1 MRPLRVRGCWGFF
14 GIGRLVLGF
23 GEDVMCGRRD
33 VWIPE
38 GIARFFGVVVIAL
51 DSVLAVSRCC
61 GVERIDEAPSTDPP
75 HDTRISSS
83 VSWVLSEKTDRS
95 NANFT
100 SVDSSSDVDAGA
112 GGVDGCGERSNRGF
126 FRETNASIGRAAS
139 SMGKPSRG
147 MLNMHWYSRGGE
159 MGID

>member
-38 GIARFFGVVVIAL
+38 GMARFFGVVVIAL

-61 GVERIDEAPSTDPP
+61 GVERIDEAPSTEPP
-75 HDTRISSS
+75 HDTKVTSRASC
-83 VSWVLSEKTDRS
+83 VTLGKMDKS

-100 SVDSSSDVDAGA
+100 SVSSSSDVDAGA
-112 GGVDGCGERSNRGF
+112 GGADGCERPNRGLF
-126 FRETNASIGRAAS
+126 LETKASIWRAAS
-139 SMGKPSRG
+139 SLRKSSRG
-147 MLNMHWYSRGGE
+147 TVPMMHWYG
-159 MGID
+159 